1 MVQLPQPGLRVFA
14 CPRYQERLAQNGIR
28 HASRSIPVDLFT
40 IGLTNG
46 PGTFMWLM
54 NLVLRGLN
62 WKHCLVYLDDIIV
75 IPSAFEEH
83 LFPLRAVFERL
94 REVGLKLKPQKCAFL
109 QGKVSFLCH
118 VVSAVGINTDPEKT
132 SAILD
137 WPTGDNT
144 SKVKG
149 FLGLVTFCR
158 RFIPCLSEKAEPLNC
173 LTRKGC

>member
-1 MVQLPQPGLRVFA
+1 
-14 CPRYQERLAQNGIR
+14 
-28 HASRSIPVDLFT
+28 
-40 IGLTNG
+40 
-46 PGTFMWLM
+46 MWLM

-83 LFPLRAVFERL
+83 LFPLRVVFERL
-94 REVGLKLKPQKCAFL
+94 REAGLKLKPQKCAFL
-109 QGKVSFLCH
+109 QGKVSFLGH

-137 WPTGDNT
+137 WLTGDNT

-149 FLGLVTFCR
+149 FLGLVTYYR

-173 LTRKGC
+173 LTRKGS

>member
-1 MVQLPQPGLRVFA
+1 
-14 CPRYQERLAQNGIR
+14 
-28 HASRSIPVDLFT
+28 
-40 IGLTNG
+40 
-46 PGTFMWLM
+46 M

-62 WKHCLVYLDDIIV
+62 WKHFLVYLDHIIV

-94 REVGLKLKPQKCAFL
+94 REAGLQLKPQKCAFL
-109 QGKVSFLCH
+109 QGKVSFHGH

-137 WPTGDNT
+137 WLTGDNT
-144 SKVKG
+144 SKAKG
-149 FLGLVTFCR
+149 FLGLVTYYR

-173 LTRKGC
+173 LTMKGS